1 MRQYHQKRKIRIV
14 DLCCGVGLLICAL
27 QSVVFDAEGVIGVD
41 GSPEMISTANF
52 LSNPKCCSK
61 QNFVEYLGFYFSGLS
76 EIFARQGVT
85 AKRCTNVQ
93 LFW

>member
-1 MRQYHQKRKIRIV
+1 M
-14 DLCCGVGLLICAL
+14 ICAL

-93 LFW
+93 LFGMPVSMLKPLCSLAKPSTL